1 MSKLRAF
8 RKKITWFVII
18 FVIIYT
24 FYLRWE
30 WLIENVSFLNALY
43 SFVYDHFIQ
52 KTLMGM
58 FFSSMIGGIF
68 IVFLPIEFQF
78 AFYFFSQH
86 NLLLVI
92 TILLVGNIIGLS
104 IDYWIGKMFG
114 ERLARKLLKKKYDK
128 FMGIMQGKFG
138 SFLIFFG
145 NIIVFPIE
153 LFSVAVGAAKYPYK
167 KFFFYTF
174 FGKVIKF
181 ALMAYLM
188 IEFGL
193 SLDLAFLLSWI

>member
-8 RKKITWFVII
+8 RKKLTLSII
-18 FVIIYT
+18 VFVIIYT

-30 WLIENVSFLNALY
+30 WLIENVSFLNSLY
-43 SFVYDHFIQ
+43 SFVFDHFIE

-58 FFSSMIGGIF
+58 FLSSMIGGIF
-68 IVFLPIEFQF
+68 IIFLPIEFQF
-78 AFYFFSQH
+78 AYYLSSQH
-86 NLLLVI
+86 PLILVI
-92 TILLVGNIIGLS
+92 AVLLVGNVIGLS
-104 IDYWIGKMFG
+104 IDYLIGRLFG

-128 FMGIMQGKFG
+128 FLNRMQGKLG

-167 KFFFYTF
+167 KFLIYTVL
-174 FGKVIKF
+174 GKIIKF

-193 SLDLAFLLSWI
+193 SLNLAFLLSWI